1 MKTLK
6 KSLKIILKSPIIITF
21 ALICVFL
28 LPTSINT
35 LSVAFRSAIAV
46 AVGIDKNE
54 IGQIELQVA
63 INTSAESDNLA
74 EHNYLLTSVGR
85 TVADAFTNL
94 DLEFGR
100 SIKLGHTRFVMI
112 GKGIGEN
119 DVVMLLDGLVRTG
132 KMRSAVQLVY
142 SNDSIKDLFDVGIE
156 LNNSTGIKV
165 SEIVCHQQDTST
177 TSIASNIDSFYRG
190 FFNPSGIS
198 KLNTISLGEEYYKG
212 LNSNSSPNK
221 NSQSS
226 SENEGQNTQSI
237 GNEQKSSSENIFIT
251 NKGEIAIFK
260 NGVYQMTLT
269 KELTNGLNWLNNEYN
284 IKKLYVNVEKS
295 NNLENAIVNFDI
307 LSKKVNLETFFYKN
321 IPFVSAK
328 VVLSLDV
335 DEVISK
341 NTKTDF
347 NYNIIDDSVKSII
360 GDTVR
365 SQISTTLK
373 VAKDSNLDLFEIN
386 NLFHK
391 RNYLEYVKYLDDGNN
406 SSSVLQNTIIAVDV
420 QIKIV

>member
-1 MKTLK
+1 MKMFK
-6 KSLKIILKSPIIITF
+6 KSLKIALKSPIILIF
-21 ALICVFL
+21 ALICVFM

-119 DVVMLLDGLVRTG
+119 DVVMLLDSLVRTG

-221 NSQSS
+221 NPQGS

-251 NKGEIAIFK
+251 NKGEVAIFK
-260 NGVYQMTLT
+260 NGIYQMTLT

-365 SQISTTLK
+365 NQISTTLK
-373 VAKDSNLDLFEIN
+373 VAKDNNLDLFEIN

-391 RNYLEYVKYLDDGNN
+391 RNYNEYVQYLNAGNDSN
-406 SSSVLQNTIIAVDV
+406 SIIQNTIIAVDV